1 MNQSELLRF
10 LVMLRFF
17 ACCDPLTAG
26 WVSAKTQ
33 LAPYL
38 AIQRFKSLPGL
49 ASLIVVGAYGGTLST
64 VRYLTQAN

>member
-1 MNQSELLRF
+1 
-10 LVMLRFF
+10 MLRFF

-64 VRYLTQAN
+64 VR